1 MSKPEDL
8 RQPVSEHPAL
18 APQHTRIREMGN
30 SLTPIRR
37 LLIAN
42 RGEIACRVI
51 HSAKLMGITTI
62 AVYSDADRHAKH
74 VRMADE
80 ALYIG
85 PSPALDS
92 YLAIDKLIKAASVS
106 QADAV
111 HPGYG
116 FLSENV
122 AFARA
127 CHQHGIIFVGP
138 GPDAMAA
145 MSSKSDAKTIMESA
159 GVPLLPGYH
168 GDDDSLENLTAEAT
182 RIGFPV
188 ILKPALG
195 GGGKGMKIVRQQS
208 DLAEAVLSAKRE
220 AKSAFGDDRLLLEK
234 YLTEPRHI
242 EVQIFADQH
251 GHCVYLSDRDCS
263 VQRRHQKIIEEAPAP
278 GLSDSLRQQMGEA
291 AVQAAQAIDYV
302 GAGTVE
308 FLYDAR
314 QDSYFFMEMNTRL
327 QVEHPVTEMITGQDL
342 VQWQLRVA
350 EGRPLPLTQ
359 SEIRHQGHAVEARLY
374 AEDTQHGFL
383 PASGLIHFLSEPDSG
398 AFSAGKAQAV
408 GSRIDSGIT
417 QGDTVTTYYDP
428 MLAKVIAWGDNRAS
442 AIHQLQ
448 CALSQYQVGGVATN
462 LQYLQRILAHPSFT
476 RGELTT
482 HFIER
487 YQDSLQPAA
496 PSVIGVQT
504 PDGADYQLSRNL
516 VLSAASLCLLQNE
529 TDQTSGWRL
538 NQAAQHLI
546 TLYDAELT
554 ANTFRFTADKDDRN
568 QLLLTRYSAD
578 PSRHAGNKA
587 LVLSPLSLRL
597 LATKTDQ
604 HVTDITLEVEGK
616 HEHIRL
622 VFDHAAQSVLAF
634 TEQEQYVYQL
644 RPSFGP
650 HESAVKDSP
659 TAPLN
664 GIVVEILCQQGD
676 RVEKDQGLVVIE
688 AMKME
693 YTVRAPHQGQ
703 VLSVLA
709 GAGDQVQHG
718 QELVQLSPATDSA
731 DSKQSV

>member
-1 MSKPEDL
+1 MSKPGDL
-8 RQPVSEHPAL
+8 LHPVSEHPAL
-18 APQHTRIREMGN
+18 HAQHTAVSEMD
-30 SLTPIRR
+30 SAQTPIRR

-74 VRMADE
+74 VNMADE
-80 ALYIG
+80 AIYLG

-92 YLAIDKLIKAASVS
+92 YLAIDKLIKAASAT

-122 AFARA
+122 AFAKA
-127 CHQHGIIFVGP
+127 CQQHGIIFVGP

-145 MSSKSDAKTIMESA
+145 MSSKSDAKAIMETA

-168 GDDDSLENLTAEAT
+168 GDDDSLENLTTEAA

-278 GLSDSLRQQMGEA
+278 GLSDSLRQHMGEA

-314 QDSYFFMEMNTRL
+314 QQTYFFMEMNTRL

-342 VQWQLRVA
+342 VQWQIRVA

-374 AEDTQHGFL
+374 AEDTQQDFL
-383 PASGLIHFLSEPDSG
+383 PASGLVHFLSEPESG
-398 AFSAGKAQAV
+398 AFSVGKAQAIR
-408 GSRIDSGIT
+408 SRIDSGIA

-428 MLAKVIAWGDNRAS
+428 MLAKVIAWGEDRAS

-448 CALSQYQVGGVATN
+448 SVLSQYQIGGVATN
-462 LQYLQRILAHPSFT
+462 IQYLQRILAHPSFT
-476 RGELTT
+476 QGQLTT
-482 HFIER
+482 HFIEH
-487 YQDSLQPAA
+487 YQDSLQTAA
-496 PSVIGVQT
+496 ASVINVQT
-504 PDGADYQLSRNL
+504 PDGAEYQLPRNL
-516 VLSAASLCLLQNE
+516 VLSAASLCVIQN
-529 TDQTSGWRL
+529 DMDHQSGWRL
-538 NQAAQHLI
+538 NQAAQQLI
-546 TLYDAELT
+546 TLYDTEMA
-554 ANTFRFTADKDDRN
+554 ANTFSFVTDKDDHHHV
-568 QLLLTRYSAD
+568 LL
-578 PSRHAGNKA
+578 SRCSVARTLHTDSEE

-597 LATKTDQ
+597 LSTRSVQ
-604 HVTDITLEVEGK
+604 HVTDVTLENDGK
-616 HEHIRL
+616 REHVRL
-622 VFDHAAQSVLAF
+622 VFDSAAQTVLTF
-634 TEQEQYVYQL
+634 TGQEQYAYQL
-644 RPSFGP
+644 RPTFGP
-650 HESAVKDSP
+650 HESGAKDSP

-664 GIVVEILCQQGD
+664 GIVVDVLCQPGD
-676 RVEKDQGLVVIE
+676 KVNKDQGLIVIE

-709 GAGDQVQHG
+709 STGDQVQHG

-731 DSKQSV
+731 D

>member
-8 RQPVSEHPAL
+8 QPVSEHPAL
-18 APQHTRIREMGN
+18 APQHTRIRDMGN

-51 HSAKLMGITTI
+51 HSAQLMGITTI
-62 AVYSDADRHAKH
+62 AVYSDADRHARH

-92 YLAIDKLIKAASVS
+92 YLAIDKLINAAKNSK
-106 QADAV
+106 ADAV

-122 AFARA
+122 AFASA
-127 CHQHGIIFVGP
+127 CQQHSIIFVGP

-145 MSSKSDAKTIMESA
+145 MSSKSDAKAIMETA

-168 GDDDSLENLTAEAT
+168 GEDDSLTNLTAEAS

-195 GGGKGMKIVRQQS
+195 GGGKGMKIVYQQS
-208 DLAEAVLSAKRE
+208 ELAEAVLSAKRE
-220 AKSAFGDDRLLLEK
+220 AKSAFGDDHLLLEK

-278 GLSDSLRQQMGEA
+278 GLSDALRQQMGEA

-314 QDSYFFMEMNTRL
+314 QHTYFFMEMNTRL

-342 VQWQLRVA
+342 VQWQIRVA
-350 EGRPLPLTQ
+350 EGKPLPLTQ

-398 AFSAGKAQAV
+398 AFSV
-408 GSRIDSGIT
+408 GATHTNRVRIDSGIT

-428 MLAKVIAWGDNRAS
+428 MLAKVIAWGEDRTS
-442 AIHQLQ
+442 ALHQLQ
-448 CALSQYQVGGVATN
+448 SVLSRYQLGGVATN
-462 LQYLQRILAHPSFT
+462 INYLQRILAHPSFIQ
-476 RGELTT
+476 GELST
-482 HFIER
+482 HFIEQH
-487 YQDSLQPAA
+487 QDALQAQVD
-496 PSVIGVQT
+496 STIDVQT
-504 PDGADYQLSRNL
+504 PDDAGYQLPRHL
-516 VLSAASLCLLQNE
+516 VLSAASLCLLQNT
-529 TDQTSGWRL
+529 TDQQTGWRL
-538 NQAAQHLI
+538 NQPAQHLI
-546 TLYDAELT
+546 TLYDAEMA
-554 ANTFRFTADKDDRN
+554 ANTFRFITDNDDRN
-568 QLLLTRYSAD
+568 QLCLTQCSVGSSLHA
-578 PSRHAGNKA
+578 RHDEQ
-587 LVLSPLSLRL
+587 VLSPPLPLRL
-597 LATKTDQ
+597 LAADSVQ
-604 HVTDITLEVEGK
+604 QVTDVTLEVDGK
-616 HEHIRL
+616 HEQIRL
-622 VFDHAAQSVLAF
+622 VFDHAAQTVLSF
-634 TEQEQYVYQL
+634 TEQEQYAYQL
-644 RPSFGP
+644 RPIFGA
-650 HESAVKDSP
+650 HESGAKDSP

-664 GIVVEILCQQGD
+664 GIVAEVLCQPGD
-676 RVEKDQGLVVIE
+676 KVEKDQGLIVIE

-703 VLSVLA
+703 VLAVLA

-718 QELVQLSPATDSA
+718 QELVQISPATDA
-731 DSKQSV
+731 VD

>member
-1 MSKPEDL
+1 MDTA
-8 RQPVSEHPAL
+8 Q
-18 APQHTRIREMGN
+18 
-30 SLTPIRR
+30 TPIRR

-51 HSAKLMGITTI
+51 HSAKSMGITTI

-92 YLAIDKLIKAASVS
+92 YLAIDKLINAASAS

-122 AFARA
+122 AFAKA
-127 CHQHGIIFVGP
+127 CHRHGIIFVGP

-145 MSSKSDAKTIMESA
+145 MSSKSDAKAIMETA

-168 GDDDSLENLTAEAT
+168 GDDDSLENLTAEAS
-182 RIGFPV
+182 RIGYPV

-220 AKSAFGDDRLLLEK
+220 AKSAFGNDKLLLEK

-251 GHCVYLSDRDCS
+251 GDCVYLSDRDCS

-278 GLSDSLRQQMGEA
+278 GLSDTLRRQMGEA

-314 QDSYFFMEMNTRL
+314 QHTYFFMEMNTRL

-342 VQWQLRVA
+342 VQWQIRVA

-359 SEIRHQGHAVEARLY
+359 SEIQHQGHAVEARLY
-374 AEDTQHGFL
+374 AEDTQQDFL
-383 PASGLIHFLSEPDSG
+383 PASGLIHFLSEPDSA
-398 AFSAGKAQAV
+398 AFSAGKVHAV
-408 GSRIDSGIT
+408 GARIDSGIT
-417 QGDTVTTYYDP
+417 KGDTVTTHYDP

-442 AIHQLQ
+442 ALHQLQ
-448 CALSQYQVGGVATN
+448 SVLSQYQIGGLATN
-462 LQYLQRILAHPSFT
+462 IQYLQQILAHPSFIQ
-476 RGELTT
+476 GQLST
-482 HFIER
+482 HFIEHH
-487 YQDSLQPAA
+487 QDALLAKVVSTI
-496 PSVIGVQT
+496 SVHT
-504 PDGADYQLSRNL
+504 PDGAEYQLPRHL

-529 TDQTSGWRL
+529 ADQQSGWRL

-546 TLYDAELT
+546 TLYDAEMT
-554 ANTFRFTADKDDRN
+554 ANTFRFVTDQADRN
-568 QLLLTRYSAD
+568 QLHLTQCSVD
-578 PSRHAGNKA
+578 PSQHVGDEKP
-587 LVLSPLSLRL
+587 VLSPLSLRL
-597 LATKTDQ
+597 LATRTVQ
-604 HVTDITLEVEGK
+604 PVTDVTLEVEGK
-616 HEHIRL
+616 HEQIRL
-622 VFDHAAQSVLAF
+622 VFDHAAQSVMTF
-634 TEQEQYVYQL
+634 TGQEQCVYQL

-650 HESAVKDSP
+650 HESAEKDSP

-664 GIVVEILCQQGD
+664 GIVVDVLCQPGD
-676 RVEKDQGLVVIE
+676 KVNKDQGLIVIE

-731 DSKQSV
+731 D